1 MQTAGLRTYR
11 ITVAELPLRI
21 EVTAIKLPAN
31 RSIIGNLRVSKNG
44 VLQERIPVQV
54 VEERDALKNR
64 FEIVQ
69 PAVVRTPFDL
79 TQTIECWFKD
89 NASADARYQIQI
101 TSTNG
106 DEVTTAVR
114 RPTIDPGVA
123 NLAFQVQ

>member
-54 VEERDALKNR
+54 VKSG
-64 FEIVQ
+64 
-69 PAVVRTPFDL
+69 TP
-79 TQTIECWFKD
+79 
-89 NASADARYQIQI
+89 
-101 TSTNG
+101 
-106 DEVTTAVR
+106 
-114 RPTIDPGVA
+114 
-123 NLAFQVQ
+123 